1 VWYKYIIM
9 LNNILFYEINH
20 FYLKNN
26 LFFVNIICY
35 KIPNN
40 ILLNINLTSINFLEK
55 FSIEYF
61 LKNIFNSLFFKN
73 KILIIIW
80 IQLLPIYILI

>member
-1 VWYKYIIM
+1 M
-9 LNNILFYEINH
+9 LNNILFNEINH

-35 KIPNN
+35 TIPNN
-40 ILLNINLTSINFLEK
+40 ILLNINLISINFLEK

-61 LKNIFNSLFFKN
+61 FKNIFNNLFFKN
-73 KILIIIW
+73 KIILTIS
-80 IQLLPIYILI
+80 IQLLPIYTLI